1 MKKIFKNLLCV
12 AVAFVCLFGFTACKT
27 KISDTSVDISKTLSD
42 GKTTNGGLTVKYG
55 EYLYFI
61 NGTKTND
68 GKSAKGNTRGAICKV
83 KLDEK
88 GKAVKDTYEI
98 VVDNLVGYDNGSLSI
113 FGDYLYFTTPN
124 DDVNY
129 QDTKLNYETKF
140 MRYDLV
146 NKKTYELYTT
156 KQNSSSEK
164 IAYAYYMV
172 GDELDLLVYETSAA
186 TVTSIKIDTKV
197 TINYVISDA
206 KSCIFSDN
214 YGTCVTS
221 GATVDANN
229 FVYYTKNVD
238 VYEDGRTSGNK
249 VYKVSPNTNNSSLI
263 SGDEN
268 NQDRE
273 TLNKSVSL
281 LSVKSGK
288 LVYSAKSVN
297 DDNTI
302 IYSQLITSGNDTLN
316 FSGIVS
322 YKSYDNAIFMD
333 NDDGSVT
340 AIVFDTDSNEVKY
353 LKADESNKYEVNPII
368 INVLKG
374 ISSGSSSSG
383 SSSSES
389 KISFVGLAT
398 LTEELPKD
406 GSSEETVESKATYL
420 IYVYSNAV
428 YKLEVMRDGEVSQLT
443 QPVKLSK
450 STVNAPTGTLIP
462 DVVGNNLY
470 IFAKEL
476 DEKNKETSNI
486 YLYQVDLT
494 IKDDS
499 TDYATIIAKKEA

>member
-1 MKKIFKNLLCV
+1 MKKILKNLLCV

-68 GKSAKGNTRGAICKV
+68 GTSAKGNTRGAVCKV
-83 KLDEK
+83 KLDED
-88 GKAVKDTYEI
+88 GNALKDTYEI

-129 QDTKLNYETKF
+129 QDTKLYYETKF
-140 MRYDLV
+140 MRYDLI
-146 NKKTYELYTT
+146 NNKTYELYTT
-156 KQNSSSEK
+156 KQNSSSEE

-172 GDELDLLVYETSAA
+172 GNELDLLVYETSAA
-186 TVTSIKIDTKV
+186 TITSIKIDTKV

-206 KSCIFSDN
+206 KSCVFSDN

-221 GATVDANN
+221 DVTIDANN

-249 VYKVSPNTNNSSLI
+249 VYKVSPNTNNSSII
-263 SGDEN
+263 SDSE
-268 NQDRE
+268 
-273 TLNKSVSL
+273 KSVSL

-322 YKSYDNAIFMD
+322 YKSYDNAVFMD

-368 INVLKG
+368 INTLN
-374 ISSGSSSSG
+374 ISSSS
-383 SSSSES
+383 SSSSS
-389 KISFVGLAT
+389 SISFVGLTT
-398 LTEELPKD
+398 LTEELPKED
-406 GSSEETVESKATYL
+406 NSEETIESKVTYL

-428 YKLEVMRDGEVSQLT
+428 YKLEVMRDGEISSFAD
-443 QPVKLSK
+443 PIKLSK
-450 STVNAPTGTLIP
+450 STVSAPSGTLIP
-462 DVVGNNLY
+462 DVIGNNLY

-476 DEKNKETSNI
+476 NEKNTETSNI

-499 TDYATIIAKKEA
+499 TDYATVVAIKES

>member
-55 EYLYFI
+55 DYLYFI

-88 GKAVKDTYEI
+88 GNAVKDTYEI

-172 GDELDLLVYETSAA
+172 GNELDLLVYETSAS
-186 TVTSIKIDTKV
+186 TVTSIKIDTNV
-197 TINYVISDA
+197 TINYVISDV
-206 KSCIFSDN
+206 KSCVFSDN

-238 VYEDGRTSGNK
+238 VYEDGRSDGNK
-249 VYKVSPNTNNSSLI
+249 VYKVSPNTNNSALI
-263 SGDEN
+263 SDSE
-268 NQDRE
+268 
-273 TLNKSVSL
+273 KSISL

-297 DDNTI
+297 GDNTI
-302 IYSQLITSGNDTLN
+302 IYSQSITSGNDTLN

-322 YKSYDNAIFMD
+322 YKSYDNAVFMD

-353 LKADESNKYEVNPII
+353 LKADENNNYEVNPII
-368 INVLKG
+368 INTLS
-374 ISSGSSSSG
+374 ISSSS
-383 SSSSES
+383 SSSSDS
-389 KISFVGLAT
+389 KISFVGLTT
-398 LTEELPKD
+398 LTEELPKED
-406 GSSEETVESKATYL
+406 NSEETIESKATYL

-428 YKLEVMRDGEVSQLT
+428 YKLEVMRDGEISSFAD
-443 QPVKLSK
+443 PVKLSK